1 METVGSKKAAFIQR
15 DRYKSNSTI
24 KQSRVQTIRPKN
36 ELAAEIYNWKFVQDD
51 LRKLRAEK

>member
-15 DRYKSNSTI
+15 DRYKSNCTI

-36 ELAAEIYNWKFVQDD
+36 ELAAEIYNWKFVQD
-51 LRKLRAEK
+51 EV